1 MIISLEQLEVFLL
14 IAARIGGI
22 FIRAPVLS
30 MRPIPSWIKTAICL
44 WIAAV
49 LWFVVPLP
57 RALPPNNFT
66 LIMALINEVLIG
78 FLIGFICSL
87 IFEAIRA
94 AGSIMDLQMG
104 LSIATLMS
112 PLTGGLVSI
121 IGQFAFIIGM
131 IMFFILDAHHMIL
144 AAFHQSFRMLPLG
157 MPINL
162 FSDKL
167 AIQILELG
175 GALWTTALQIAI
187 PVILLIFLSDFTFGI
202 VSRVAPQV
210 NVFMLGFQV
219 KPSLGL
225 IGIILIL
232 PLFIRQIA
240 FLFAK
245 MGEEMLRLFLALK
258 PVP

>member
-1 MIISLEQLEVFLL
+1 MVISLEQLEVFLL
-14 IAARIGGI
+14 ITARIGGI

-30 MRPIPSWIKTAICL
+30 MRPLPGWIKTAICI

-49 LWFVVPLP
+49 LWFVIPLP
-57 RALPPNNFT
+57 RAVPPNNIT
-66 LIMALINEVLIG
+66 LIVALVNEVLIG
-78 FLIGFICSL
+78 FLIGFVCSL

-104 LSIATLMS
+104 LSIATIMS
-112 PLTGGLVSI
+112 PLTGGVVSI
-121 IGQFAFIIGM
+121 IGQFAFIIAM
-131 IMFFILDAHHMIL
+131 MMFFVLDAHHMIL

-162 FSDKL
+162 FSPKL
-167 AIQILELG
+167 VMQLIELG
-175 GALWTTALQIAI
+175 SALWMTAIQIAI
-187 PVILLIFLSDFTFGI
+187 PVVLLIFLSDFTFGI

-225 IGIILIL
+225 TGIILIL
-232 PLFIRQIA
+232 PLFIRQIS

-245 MGEEMLRLFLALK
+245 MGEEMLKLFLALK